1 MQYIEAQEATL
12 EEVPQHI
19 RDHYNRMFKELKAER
34 DNVQLALQKANLHR
48 AAQQLKAQAQTNK
61 ETK

>member
-12 EEVPQHI
+12 EEVPQHT
-19 RDHYNRMFKELKAER
+19 RDHYNQMFEEMKAKR
-34 DNVQLALQKANLHR
+34 D
-48 AAQQLKAQAQTNK
+48 QLKAQAQTNK